1 MVSWNEIEINIEE
14 MKLTK
19 HILNYIVLSKW
30 PYCLSERYSENG
42 NLSLK
47 CGQVRVVT
55 RSSSG
60 SSHGSGSG
68 SGSSSGYQSIR
79 EERELI
85 KEKCQVE
92 LDSEEELTE
101 ASQVVT
107 VTGGLHLGG
116 DGAIASKVWI
126 NIYKYCQSLFFFLRE
141 FNYQL
146 GIKHSESKASR
157 YITYVWG
164 FSMSRMQLTPDVTRS
179 AANVICKDYHQGQIS
194 AAPWLTAS
202 MSLSLWRNRNK
213 KHEGQIFVHRA
224 EKYRKYQFGRGEIN
238 PKWMT
243 TASAEHL

>member
-1 MVSWNEIEINIEE
+1 M
-14 MKLTK
+14 
-19 HILNYIVLSKW
+19 
-30 PYCLSERYSENG
+30 
-42 NLSLK
+42 
-47 CGQVRVVT
+47 T

-107 VTGGLHLGG
+107 VTGGLHLVG

-141 FNYQL
+141 VNYQL

-164 FSMSRMQLTPDVTRS
+164 FS
-179 AANVICKDYHQGQIS
+179 
-194 AAPWLTAS
+194 
-202 MSLSLWRNRNK
+202 
-213 KHEGQIFVHRA
+213 
-224 EKYRKYQFGRGEIN
+224 
-238 PKWMT
+238 
-243 TASAEHL
+243 

>member
-107 VTGGLHLGG
+107 VTGGLHLVG

-126 NIYKYCQSLFFFLRE
+126 NIYY
-141 FNYQL
+141 Y
-146 GIKHSESKASR
+146 
-157 YITYVWG
+157 YY
-164 FSMSRMQLTPDVTRS
+164 
-179 AANVICKDYHQGQIS
+179 Y
-194 AAPWLTAS
+194 
-202 MSLSLWRNRNK
+202 
-213 KHEGQIFVHRA
+213 
-224 EKYRKYQFGRGEIN
+224 
-238 PKWMT
+238 
-243 TASAEHL
+243 